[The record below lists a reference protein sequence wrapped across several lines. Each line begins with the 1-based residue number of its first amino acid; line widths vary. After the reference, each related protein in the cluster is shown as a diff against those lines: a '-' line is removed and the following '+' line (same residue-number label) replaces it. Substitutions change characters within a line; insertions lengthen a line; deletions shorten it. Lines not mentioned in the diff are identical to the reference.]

1 MTMGIDSSMK
11 RADVPAIIENP
22 FVKRKNKSWT
32 VGPPASLTARV
43 SPPRS
48 RRTSKNV
55 ADGATSTAVVVG
67 KIVSEP
73 DIRAGVTEE
82 IARDTSLTTAAV
94 ESGNVDLEDPVS
106 FFSAKLLEAAH
117 SEVPGVTRLS
127 HRAWL
132 DTYHRNQHAYGRH
145 FVIHQ
150 HDHPVAG
157 THYDLR
163 LQCNSTSSISW
174 ACMYGLPGDP
184 NSRRLNRN
192 ATETRVHN
200 LWVGQPKIGLINFL
214 YFYARIY
221 TLSLPYYESTSLSHM
236 R

>member
-1 MTMGIDSSMK
+1 MK
-11 RADVPAIIENP
+11 RADAPAIVENP
-22 FVKRKNKSWT
+22 FVKQKNKSWT

-48 RRTSKNV
+48 RRNPKNV
-55 ADGATSTAVVVG
+55 ADGTSSAADEVG

-73 DIRAGVTEE
+73 NIRAQATEE
-82 IARDTSLTTAAV
+82 IPHDTSPTTAAV
-94 ESGNVDLEDPVS
+94 ESGNVGLEDPVS

-117 SEVPGVTRLS
+117 SEVPGVARLS
-127 HRAWL
+127 HRDWL
-132 DTYHRNQHAYGRH
+132 DTYHRNQHAYGRL

-200 LWVGQPKIGLINFL
+200 LWVGQPKLQIDRLL
-214 YFYARIY
+214 VLLCSLLCSVSVL
-221 TLSLPYYESTSLSHM
+221 LSVN
-236 R
+236 